1 MWEYKMN
8 LYLWDSCVRQRSS
21 TSMINPSILLT
32 DHHTNHLDSVLGI
45 WCQIN
50 TNFFLCP
57 GHFTWKCIDVE
68 KRNSFCIPLGSERA
82 SSLIACYCSVKQ
94 VFPTCSWSCPI
105 IFLVLFLCFLCVSL
119 SAEILSG
126 SWESMV
132 AVQPTFR

>member
-21 TSMINPSILLT
+21 TSMINPLILFT
-32 DHHTNHLDSVLGI
+32 DHHTNLWNSVLGI
-45 WCQIN
+45 WCEIN
-50 TNFFLCP
+50 TNFFLCLV
-57 GHFTWKCIDVE
+57 TWKCIAVE
-68 KRNSFCIPLGSERA
+68 KRYSFCLPLGSERA
-82 SSLIACYCSVKQ
+82 LSLIACYCSVKQ